1 MPYYCQRT
9 ETMFF
14 SLLMEKMEM
23 HQGGATFGKQPRR
36 RVQEADLKTQGA
48 ETQKRKIISMSR
60 CKFILKIMVQIGC
73 PSISNHS
80 TEFSWDLWKVLA
92 RERNQGGNQEVT
104 LVNYFDRSP
113 LKWI

>member
-14 SLLMEKMEM
+14 SLLMEKMEI

-48 ETQKRKIISMSR
+48 ETQK
-60 CKFILKIMVQIGC
+60 
-73 PSISNHS
+73 
-80 TEFSWDLWKVLA
+80 
-92 RERNQGGNQEVT
+92 
-104 LVNYFDRSP
+104 
-113 LKWI
+113 